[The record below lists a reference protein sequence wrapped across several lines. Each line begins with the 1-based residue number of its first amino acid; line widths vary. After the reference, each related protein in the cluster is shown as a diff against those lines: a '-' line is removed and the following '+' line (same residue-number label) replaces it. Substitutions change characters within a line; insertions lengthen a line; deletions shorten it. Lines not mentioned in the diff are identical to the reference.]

1 MITSNDLY
9 DTALIEYWKVKK
21 NDLGINIWLFK
32 MEACLSFVEV
42 SISTIQQVFFL
53 RSFNQR
59 LHKREG
65 YGCQLSHMLI
75 GYLNKVCFANNMV
88 ISPI

>member
-42 SISTIQQVFFL
+42 SISTIHQVFFL
-53 RSFNQR
+53 EALTKDFINERDM
-59 LHKREG
+59 G
-65 YGCQLSHMLI
+65 
-75 GYLNKVCFANNMV
+75 ANWATCSLV
-88 ISPI
+88 I